1 MTRDELTELT
11 GDDDLLFADGFD
23 DCIIGVTEYQ
33 PGRLQLVVYDAQA
46 MLRQLVE
53 KDGLTEEDA
62 AEHLS
67 FNTFGAWAGERTPV
81 YVNLGDTPCR

>member
-1 MTRDELTELT
+1 VTRDDLAKMDGYDE
-11 GDDDLLFADGFD
+11 LLFADGFD
-23 DCIIGVTEYQ
+23 DCIVGATEFQ
-33 PGRLQLVVYDAQA
+33 PGRPHLVVYDAQA

-67 FNTFGAWAGERTPV
+67 YNVFGAWVGERTPL
-81 YVNLGDTPCR
+81 YVNLGDIP